1 MEEKTIITG
10 TINNYIYE
18 LDESLYKV
26 CELVLDDDSEV
37 IIVGSFPR
45 LDEGL
50 SYEFV
55 GSYRE
60 HPKYGKQ
67 FFVESYSKSDS
78 LTKSGLLNYLSSG
91 KFYGIGPKIAE
102 NIINKLGL
110 DCIKKIL
117 ADQTVLEGISG
128 LTKPKAE
135 ALYTALKDNYL
146 EEQCYIE
153 LYGYGLTSKMVSKL
167 YEKYGN
173 SAANKVV
180 EDPYRLITEV
190 DGFGFKKSDNL
201 ALKLGIDPSDMRRI
215 KASLVYTLNYVC
227 YQNGFTYLTKEQ
239 LINSAKTLI
248 TDVSLVDEDYINA
261 INDLAMEKKIIEED
275 ERIFDYYLYNAE
287 IKCKDKILKLNE
299 IKSNFSRDDVKEA
312 LKYVKDLVELEY
324 TPLQEDAI
332 INCLSNKLSIIT
344 GGPGTGKSTILKGI
358 LLCYAKLLDISPT
371 DEIFSYKVCMVAPTG
386 RAAKRMTDATNHKA
400 TTIHKA
406 LGYNYTDSFSRDE
419 NNPLNASLLIVDE
432 ASMLDISL
440 ASSLFRALPNKC
452 QVILIGDSNQLPS
465 VGPGNVLADL
475 INTSIFK
482 TTTLTQIMR
491 QAKDSDIIALSNMVL
506 QERINYSI
514 LSKKNEI
521 FFYDRDAKDTI
532 EGIFKILD
540 NFISKGG
547 DLQNEIEILAPMYAG
562 VAGIDAINQAIQER
576 YNHEE
581 KMIVRDNKVFK
592 KNDKVLQLK
601 NDSILDIMN
610 GDIGKIIDIVK
621 SDEKDALL
629 IDFDGRVVTY
639 MASDL
644 DNLSLAYA
652 ISVHKAQGSEFDNVI
667 LPVLPSYQIMLRK
680 KLLYTAITRAKK
692 KLIIIG
698 KIDSIEKSLHQTEG
712 IRQTALY
719 QRLENKPV
727 SQEDKIFDP
736 EIPFDTFG
744 EYDMEGITPYSFM
757 NKA

>member
-18 LDESLYKV
+18 SDESLYKV

-117 ADQTVLEGISG
+117 ADQTVLDGISG

-190 DGFGFKKSDNL
+190 EGFGFKKSDNL
-201 ALKLGIDPSDMRRI
+201 ALKLGINLSDMRRI

-239 LINSAKTLI
+239 LINSARTLI

-261 INDLAMEKKIIEED
+261 ISDLVMEKKIIEED

-299 IKSNFSRDDVKEA
+299 IKSSFSRDDVKEA
-312 LKYVKDLVELEY
+312 LKYVKDLVGLEY

-344 GGPGTGKSTILKGI
+344 GGPGTGKSTILKGV

-371 DEIFSYKVCMVAPTG
+371 DDIFSYKVCMVAPTG
-386 RAAKRMTDATNHKA
+386 RAAKRMADATNHKA

-491 QAKDSDIIALSNMVL
+491 QAKDSDIITLSNMVL

>member
-18 LDESLYKV
+18 SDESLYKV

-153 LYGYGLTSKMVSKL
+153 LYGYGLTSKMVAKL

-239 LINSAKTLI
+239 LINSAKSLI
-248 TDVSLVDEDYINA
+248 TDISLADEDYINA
-261 INDLAMEKKIIEED
+261 ISDLVMEKKIIEED

-386 RAAKRMTDATNHKA
+386 RAAKRMADTTNHKA

>member
-1 MEEKTIITG
+1 
-10 TINNYIYE
+10 
-18 LDESLYKV
+18 
-26 CELVLDDDSEV
+26 
-37 IIVGSFPR
+37 
-45 LDEGL
+45 
-50 SYEFV
+50 
-55 GSYRE
+55 
-60 HPKYGKQ
+60 
-67 FFVESYSKSDS
+67 
-78 LTKSGLLNYLSSG
+78 
-91 KFYGIGPKIAE
+91 
-102 NIINKLGL
+102 
-110 DCIKKIL
+110 
-117 ADQTVLEGISG
+117 
-128 LTKPKAE
+128 
-135 ALYTALKDNYL
+135 
-146 EEQCYIE
+146 
-153 LYGYGLTSKMVSKL
+153 
-167 YEKYGN
+167 
-173 SAANKVV
+173 
-180 EDPYRLITEV
+180 
-190 DGFGFKKSDNL
+190 
-201 ALKLGIDPSDMRRI
+201 
-215 KASLVYTLNYVC
+215 
-227 YQNGFTYLTKEQ
+227 
-239 LINSAKTLI
+239 
-248 TDVSLVDEDYINA
+248 
-261 INDLAMEKKIIEED
+261 
-275 ERIFDYYLYNAE
+275 
-287 IKCKDKILKLNE
+287 
-299 IKSNFSRDDVKEA
+299 
-312 LKYVKDLVELEY
+312 
-324 TPLQEDAI
+324 
-332 INCLSNKLSIIT
+332 
-344 GGPGTGKSTILKGI
+344 
-358 LLCYAKLLDISPT
+358 
-371 DEIFSYKVCMVAPTG
+371 
-386 RAAKRMTDATNHKA
+386 MTDATNHKA

>member
-18 LDESLYKV
+18 SDESLYKV

>member
-18 LDESLYKV
+18 SDESLYKV

-261 INDLAMEKKIIEED
+261 ISDLAMEKKIIEED

-299 IKSNFSRDDVKEA
+299 IKSSFSRDDVKEA
-312 LKYVKDLVELEY
+312 LKYVKDLVGLEY

-344 GGPGTGKSTILKGI
+344 GGPGTGKSTILRGI

>member
-18 LDESLYKV
+18 SGESLYKV

-261 INDLAMEKKIIEED
+261 ISDLAMEKKIIEED

-371 DEIFSYKVCMVAPTG
+371 DEIFGYKVCMVAPTG

>member
-18 LDESLYKV
+18 SDESLYKV

-239 LINSAKTLI
+239 LINSAKSLI
-248 TDVSLVDEDYINA
+248 TDISLADEDYINA
-261 INDLAMEKKIIEED
+261 ISDLVMEKKIIEED

-312 LKYVKDLVELEY
+312 LKYVKDLVGLEY

-371 DEIFSYKVCMVAPTG
+371 DDIFSYKVCMVAPTG
-386 RAAKRMTDATNHKA
+386 RAAKRMSDTTNHKA

-698 KIDSIEKSLHQTEG
+698 KIDSIEKSLYQTEG

>member
-18 LDESLYKV
+18 SDESLYKV

-167 YEKYGN
+167 YEKYGS

-261 INDLAMEKKIIEED
+261 ISDLAMEKKIIEED

-299 IKSNFSRDDVKEA
+299 IKSSFSRDDVKEA
-312 LKYVKDLVELEY
+312 LKYVKDLVGLEY

-386 RAAKRMTDATNHKA
+386 RAAKRMADATNHKA

>member
-18 LDESLYKV
+18 SDESLYKV

-261 INDLAMEKKIIEED
+261 ISDLAMEKKIIEED

-299 IKSNFSRDDVKEA
+299 IKSNFSRDDVKGA

-432 ASMLDISL
+432 ASMIDISL

>member
-18 LDESLYKV
+18 SGESLYKV

-261 INDLAMEKKIIEED
+261 ISDLTMEKKIIEED

>member
-18 LDESLYKV
+18 SDESLYKV

-190 DGFGFKKSDNL
+190 EGFGFKKSDNL
-201 ALKLGIDPSDMRRI
+201 ALKLGINPSDMRRI

-248 TDVSLVDEDYINA
+248 TDVSLVDEDYFNA
-261 INDLAMEKKIIEED
+261 ISDLVMEKKIIEED

-312 LKYVKDLVELEY
+312 LKYVKDLVGLEY

-371 DEIFSYKVCMVAPTG
+371 DDIFSYKVCMVAPTG
-386 RAAKRMTDATNHKA
+386 RAAKRMADATNHKA

-419 NNPLNASLLIVDE
+419 NNPLNSSLLIVDE

-698 KIDSIEKSLHQTEG
+698 KIDSIEKSLHQAEG

>member
-18 LDESLYKV
+18 SDESLYKV

-117 ADQTVLEGISG
+117 ANQTVLEGISG

-190 DGFGFKKSDNL
+190 EGFGFKKSDNL
-201 ALKLGIDPSDMRRI
+201 ALKLGINPSDMRRI

-239 LINSAKTLI
+239 LINSARTLI

-261 INDLAMEKKIIEED
+261 ISDLVMEK
-275 ERIFDYYLYNAE
+275 R
-287 IKCKDKILKLNE
+287 
-299 IKSNFSRDDVKEA
+299 
-312 LKYVKDLVELEY
+312 
-324 TPLQEDAI
+324 
-332 INCLSNKLSIIT
+332 
-344 GGPGTGKSTILKGI
+344 
-358 LLCYAKLLDISPT
+358 
-371 DEIFSYKVCMVAPTG
+371 
-386 RAAKRMTDATNHKA
+386 
-400 TTIHKA
+400 
-406 LGYNYTDSFSRDE
+406 
-419 NNPLNASLLIVDE
+419 
-432 ASMLDISL
+432 
-440 ASSLFRALPNKC
+440 
-452 QVILIGDSNQLPS
+452 
-465 VGPGNVLADL
+465 
-475 INTSIFK
+475 
-482 TTTLTQIMR
+482 
-491 QAKDSDIIALSNMVL
+491 
-506 QERINYSI
+506 
-514 LSKKNEI
+514 
-521 FFYDRDAKDTI
+521 
-532 EGIFKILD
+532 
-540 NFISKGG
+540 
-547 DLQNEIEILAPMYAG
+547 
-562 VAGIDAINQAIQER
+562 
-576 YNHEE
+576 
-581 KMIVRDNKVFK
+581 
-592 KNDKVLQLK
+592 
-601 NDSILDIMN
+601 
-610 GDIGKIIDIVK
+610 
-621 SDEKDALL
+621 
-629 IDFDGRVVTY
+629 
-639 MASDL
+639 
-644 DNLSLAYA
+644 
-652 ISVHKAQGSEFDNVI
+652 
-667 LPVLPSYQIMLRK
+667 
-680 KLLYTAITRAKK
+680 
-692 KLIIIG
+692 
-698 KIDSIEKSLHQTEG
+698 
-712 IRQTALY
+712 
-719 QRLENKPV
+719 
-727 SQEDKIFDP
+727 
-736 EIPFDTFG
+736 
-744 EYDMEGITPYSFM
+744 
-757 NKA
+757 

>member
-18 LDESLYKV
+18 SDESLYKV

-239 LINSAKTLI
+239 LINSAKSLI
-248 TDVSLVDEDYINA
+248 TDISLADEDYINA
-261 INDLAMEKKIIEED
+261 ISDLVMEKKIIEED

-299 IKSNFSRDDVKEA
+299 IKSSFSRDDVKEA
-312 LKYVKDLVELEY
+312 LKYVKDLVGLEY

-386 RAAKRMTDATNHKA
+386 RAAKRMSDTTNHKA

-698 KIDSIEKSLHQTEG
+698 KIDSIEKSLYQTEG

>member
-18 LDESLYKV
+18 SDESLYKV

-261 INDLAMEKKIIEED
+261 ISDLAMEKKIIEED